1 MTSRIG
7 YGVVVALAI
16 VYAVMWVGGVS
27 AYVFRG
33 GPAAHEA
40 WTAPAFLALAASIV
54 LLTTPRPNA
63 AWLVAVLAAGFASE
77 YAGVR
82 CGCVFG
88 SYEYTTALRPAVL
101 GVPLVMSAAW
111 MVLVAYVQQVR
122 VSAGWN
128 GAWTAA
134 LAAGWMTAID
144 LVLDPVAAGPLG
156 YWRWQQPGA
165 WFGIPLRNFGG
176 WFLIALA
183 LFAALSRAAPWHRN
197 GWARIVGFTIVAF
210 FTIIAASFRL
220 VVPAIAGALL
230 CAADVWVSRRQSSSI
245 SPGR

>member
-1 MTSRIG
+1 VTSRARSVGILTLAVV
-7 YGVVVALAI
+7 YG
-16 VYAVMWVGGVS
+16 VMWVGGVS

-54 LLTTPRPNA
+54 FITTPRGNA
-63 AWLVAVLAAGFASE
+63 GWLVAVLAAGFASE
-77 YAGVR
+77 YGGVR

-88 SYEYTTALRPAVL
+88 AYEYTTALRPAVL

-111 MVLVAYVQQVR
+111 MVLIAYVQQLR
-122 VSAGWN
+122 VARGWRGP
-128 GAWTAA
+128 GAAV
-134 LAAGWMTAID
+134 LAAAWMTTID

-165 WFGIPLRNFGG
+165 WFGIPLSNFAG
-176 WFLIALA
+176 WFVVSLA
-183 LFAALSRAAPWHRN
+183 IFAALSRATPWHRN
-197 GWARIVGFTIVAF
+197 PWARAVGITIVAF
-210 FTIIAASFRL
+210 FTIIAGSYRL
-220 VVPAIAGALL
+220 FVPAAVGALL
-230 CAADVWVSRRQSSSI
+230 CAADVWVGRRQSLSA